1 MELQTD
7 DIYGQIGED
16 QPPDLNN
23 LLSRLQNEVPNS
35 QWYQFGLALG
45 VPKEILDQI
54 EEHAG
59 DNCLTELLD
68 YWLNNHKGQP
78 SWREVDEAQ
87 RRIDCD
93 RQQYS
98 E

>member
-7 DIYGQIGED
+7 DIYSEI
-16 QPPDLNN
+16 QPLDLNS
-23 LLSRLQNEVPNS
+23 LLSRVQDQIPNY

-45 VPKEILDQI
+45 VPKEVLDQLG
-54 EEHAG
+54 EHSG
-59 DNCLTELLD
+59 DNCLTELLN

-78 SWREVDEAQ
+78 SWQEVDEAQ
-87 RRIDCD
+87 RRIDIY